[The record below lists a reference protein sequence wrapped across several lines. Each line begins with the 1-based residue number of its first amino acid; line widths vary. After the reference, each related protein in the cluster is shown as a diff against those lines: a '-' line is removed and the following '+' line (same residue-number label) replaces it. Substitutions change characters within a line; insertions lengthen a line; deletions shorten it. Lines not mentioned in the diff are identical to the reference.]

1 MSYVSRVSRVLIV
14 ILVLTFGL
22 STVAV
27 VQVDAAP
34 GWSQAGG
41 VALTPS
47 EPPSGLFS
55 WIDFLLDHL
64 RSLFGASCEEDPS
77 QCSDGEMG
85 PNVDSDG

>member
-1 MSYVSRVSRVLIV
+1 MSRVPQVSRVLIV
-14 ILVLTFGL
+14 IFVFTLAL

-27 VQVDAAP
+27 VQADAAP
-34 GWSQAGG
+34 GWSQAGE

-55 WIDFLLDHL
+55 WIDFLFDQL

-77 QCSDGEMG
+77 QCNGGEAG
-85 PNVDSDG
+85 PSMDSDG

>member
-1 MSYVSRVSRVLIV
+1 MRAVLRVLIV
-14 ILVLTFGL
+14 TLVLAFSL

-34 GWSQAGG
+34 GMDRADG

-47 EPPSGLFS
+47 EPPSGLLAWF
-55 WIDFLLDHL
+55 DAFLDHL

-77 QCSDGEMG
+77 QCNTGDAGPDMDTDG
-85 PNVDSDG
+85 